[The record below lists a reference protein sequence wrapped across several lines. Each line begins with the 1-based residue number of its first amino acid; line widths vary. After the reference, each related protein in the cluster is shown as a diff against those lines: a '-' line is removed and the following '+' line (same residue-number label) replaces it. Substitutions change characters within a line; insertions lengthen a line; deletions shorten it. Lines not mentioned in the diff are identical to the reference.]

1 MEEEDLR
8 KRCAATGHGAG
19 RRPRRLPGIHSVA
32 LALLTA
38 LQANVL
44 FANVEDD
51 ARQCNGALR
60 QRSWDAAIDLCSA
73 AIDRNR
79 LYFGNYHDRGDAY
92 RAKGQ
97 YDKAIED
104 YNRAIE
110 LSPNK
115 YAPSLHGRGDA
126 LLRKGEVDAALDS
139 FTQAID
145 TGKVEPAMFVDRAGA
160 YLRKGQVDQ
169 ALADYGRA
177 IELGP
182 RNAVAFRE
190 RGALF
195 IRQGAYQKAI
205 DDLSKALVL
214 DPKPRSYL
222 LRGVAY
228 DRIGVPDRAIDDYTR
243 ALDADPAYLPAY
255 SNRGVALIAKGSYN
269 AALAD
274 YNKALDLDPRAVAA
288 RIGRGVTQFAMSRFG
303 EAAVDFRRALQLSP
317 YHAYAPLL
325 LYLSLE
331 RAGRSGRN
339 FLDDRPMSSERTKW
353 PGPIYGVFMGD
364 TTPEEAIDR
373 ALKDGSPEAQA
384 ELCEA
389 LFYTGQ
395 FYLLRGD
402 KEKALEALRSAAAT
416 RIPGLNEYALAEAE
430 LGRLAAK

>member
-19 RRPRRLPGIHSVA
+19 RRPQRLPGIRTVA
-32 LALLTA
+32 LALLAA
-38 LQANVL
+38 LQANVV

-60 QRSWDAAIDLCSA
+60 QRNWDGAIDLCSA
-73 AIDRNR
+73 AIERNR

-160 YLRKGQVDQ
+160 YLRKGQVEQ

-182 RNAVAFRE
+182 RNAIAFRE

-228 DRIGVPDRAIDDYTR
+228 DRIGLPDRAIDDYTR

-255 SNRGVALIAKGSYN
+255 SNRGVALIAKGSYD

-288 RIGRGVTQFAMSRFG
+288 RIGRGVTQFAMSPRARRARDHPGFPPR
-303 EAAVDFRRALQLSP
+303 AAVESISCLRAADAVPLSGARRPARPQLP
-317 YHAYAPLL
+317 RRPAHEQRTHQVARTHLW
-325 LYLSLE
+325 
-331 RAGRSGRN
+331 RVHGRHDPRGSHRPGAQGRQ
-339 FLDDRPMSSERTKW
+339 P
-353 PGPIYGVFMGD
+353 
-364 TTPEEAIDR
+364 
-373 ALKDGSPEAQA
+373 GSPGGAVRSPV
-384 ELCEA
+384 
-389 LFYTGQ
+389 
-395 FYLLRGD
+395 LRRSV
-402 KEKALEALRSAAAT
+402 LSAA
-416 RIPGLNEYALAEAE
+416 R
-430 LGRLAAK
+430 

>member
-1 MEEEDLR
+1 
-8 KRCAATGHGAG
+8 
-19 RRPRRLPGIHSVA
+19 
-32 LALLTA
+32 LALLVL
-38 LQANVL
+38 LQAGIAH
-44 FANVEDD
+44 ANVEDD

-60 QRSWDAAIDLCSA
+60 QRNWDSAIDLCTA
-73 AIDRNR
+73 AIERNR
-79 LYFGNYHDRGDAY
+79 LYFGNYQDRGDAY

-115 YAPSLHGRGDA
+115 NAPSLHGRGDA
-126 LLRKGEVDAALDS
+126 LLRKGEVDAAIDN
-139 FTQAID
+139 FTQAIE
-145 TGKVEPAMFVDRAGA
+145 TGKVEPAMFVDRASA
-160 YLRKGQVDQ
+160 YLRKGQADA

-177 IELGP
+177 IELAP
-182 RNAVAFRE
+182 RNAIAYRE

-195 IRQGAYQKAI
+195 IRQGAFQKAI
-205 DDLSKALVL
+205 DDLSKAIVI

-228 DRIGVPDRAIDDYTR
+228 DRIGLLDRAIEDYTR
-243 ALDADPAYLPAY
+243 ALEADPAYLPAY
-255 SNRGVALIAKGSYN
+255 SNRGVALIAKGAYGE
-269 AALAD
+269 ALAD
-274 YNKALDLDPRAVAA
+274 YDKALELDPRAVAA

-325 LYLSLE
+325 LFVSLE
-331 RAGRSGRN
+331 RAGRPGRS
-339 FLDDRPMSSERTKW
+339 FLEGRPMSSERTKW
-353 PGPIYGVFMGD
+353 PGPVYGVFIGD

-373 ALKDGSPEAQA
+373 ALKDGTPEAQA

-389 LFYTGQ
+389 LFYAGQ
-395 FYLLRGD
+395 FYLLRGE
-402 KEKALEALRSAAAT
+402 KEKALEALRSSAAT